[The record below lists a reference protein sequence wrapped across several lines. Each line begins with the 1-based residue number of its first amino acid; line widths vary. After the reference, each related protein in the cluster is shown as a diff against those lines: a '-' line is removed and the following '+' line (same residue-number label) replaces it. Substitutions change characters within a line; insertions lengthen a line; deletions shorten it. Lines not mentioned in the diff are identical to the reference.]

1 MSKYRIKRTSVFK
14 KDFKNAVKS
23 GLDIR
28 AFEDVVGLLQRGE
41 ELPAKHKDHKL
52 TGNWS
57 GYRDCH
63 ITPDWVLIYQY
74 KENELILV
82 LARTGSHSKLKLT

>member
-1 MSKYRIKRTSVFK
+1 MSKYQIKRTSVFK
-14 KDFKNAVKS
+14 KDFKSALKS
-23 GLDIR
+23 GLDVK
-28 AFEDVVGLLQRGE
+28 AFEKTVQLLQNGE
-41 ELPAKHKDHKL
+41 VLPPKYKDHALSGSWK
-52 TGNWS
+52 

-74 KENELILV
+74 KENDLILV